1 MQPTINISEE
11 IRQKWSQTI
20 IGAITARVTVIES
33 PEKLKKLLSSTA
45 EKINKR
51 LKIEDISQL
60 PPIKQGRKAYKA
72 FGKDPARY
80 RLASEALLRRILK
93 GKGMYFVN
101 NIVEINN
108 LVSIESGFP
117 ICAFDL
123 EKVHNPIN
131 FRIGKKDEPYQ
142 GIGRGTL
149 NIENLP
155 VFSDSGG
162 AFGSPTS
169 DSERVQ
175 ITPET
180 RWLNM
185 NIVSFSGKENLEY
198 YLEKLKKYLQEFA
211 EAEEVECEI
220 TGI

>member
-1 MQPTINISEE
+1 MKPTLNISEE
-11 IRQKWSQTI
+11 ISQTWAKTV
-20 IGAITARVTVIES
+20 IGSITARIVVTES
-33 PEKLKKLLSSTA
+33 PEKLIEKLNQAAL
-45 EKINKR
+45 EKRENLEIK
-51 LKIEDISQL
+51 DISQL
-60 PPIKQGRKAYKA
+60 PPINEGRKAYKA

-131 FRIGKKDEPYQ
+131 FRIGKKDEPCQ

-185 NIVSFSGKENLEY
+185 NIVSFSGQENLEY

>member
-11 IRQKWSQTI
+11 ISQTWAKTV
-20 IGAITARVTVIES
+20 IGSITARIVVTES
-33 PEKLKKLLSSTA
+33 PEKLIEKLNQAAL
-45 EKINKR
+45 EKRENLEIK
-51 LKIEDISQL
+51 DISQL
-60 PPIKQGRKAYKA
+60 PPINEGRKAYKA

-93 GKGMYFVN
+93 GKEMYFVN
-101 NIVEINN
+101 NLVEINN

-117 ICAFDL
+117 ICAFEL
-123 EKVHNPIN
+123 EKIHDPIT
-131 FRIGKKDEPYQ
+131 FRTGKKDEAYQ
-142 GIGRGTL
+142 GIGRGPL

-155 VFSDSGG
+155 VFSDSEG

-169 DSERVQ
+169 DSERVK

-185 NIVSFSGKENLEY
+185 NIVSFSGQENLEF
-198 YLEKLKKYLQEFA
+198 YLESLKRYLEGFA
-211 EAEEVECEI
+211 EAEIINKKI
-220 TGI
+220 TG

>member
-1 MQPTINISEE
+1 MEPRLNISEE
-11 IRQKWSQTI
+11 IRQTWPKTV
-20 IGAITARVTVIES
+20 IGSITARIVVTES
-33 PEKLKKLLSSTA
+33 PEKLKEKLIQA
-45 EKINKR
+45 AREKRENLEIN
-51 LKIEDISQL
+51 DISQL

-93 GKGMYFVN
+93 GKEMYFVN
-101 NIVEINN
+101 NLVEINN

-123 EKVHNPIN
+123 EKVNNPIT
-131 FRIGKKDEPYQ
+131 FRIGKTDEPYQ

-155 VFSDSGG
+155 VFSDSEG

-169 DSERVQ
+169 DSERVK
-175 ITPET
+175 ITKET

-185 NIVSFSGKENLEY
+185 NIVSFSGQENLEY
-198 YLEKLKKYLQEFA
+198 YLEKLKKYLEEFA
-211 EAEEVECEI
+211 EAEEVENEI
-220 TGI
+220 TG

>member
-1 MQPTINISEE
+1 MKPTLNISEE
-11 IRQKWSQTI
+11 ISQIWPKTV
-20 IGAITARVTVIES
+20 IGSITATIVVTES
-33 PEKLKKLLSSTA
+33 SEKLKEKLTQTA
-45 EKINKR
+45 EEKKEK

-101 NIVEINN
+101 NLVEINN

-123 EKVHNPIN
+123 EKVNNPIT

-142 GIGRGTL
+142 GIGRGPL

-155 VFSDSGG
+155 VFSDSEG

-169 DSERVQ
+169 DSERVK
-175 ITPET
+175 ITDET
-180 RWLNM
+180 SRMNM
-185 NIVSFSGKENLEY
+185 NIVSFSGEDNLEY
-198 YLEKLKKYLQEFA
+198 YLEKLKKYLEEFA
-211 EAEEVECEI
+211 EAEIINREI
-220 TGI
+220 TG

>member
-11 IRQKWSQTI
+11 IRQKWPQTAL
-20 IGAITARVTVIES
+20 GSITARVTVTES
-33 PEKLKKLLSSTA
+33 PEKLKELLSSTA

-51 LKIEDISQL
+51 LKIEDVSQL

-108 LVSIESGFP
+108 LVSLESGFP

-123 EKVHNPIN
+123 EKVNNPIT
-131 FRIGKKDEPYQ
+131 FRIGKKDEAYQ
-142 GIGRGTL
+142 GIGRGPL

-155 VFSDSGG
+155 VFSDSEG
-162 AFGSPTS
+162 ALGSPTS

-185 NIVSFSGKENLEY
+185 NIVSFSGQENLEF
-198 YLEKLKKYLQEFA
+198 YLESLKRYLEGFA
-211 EAEEVECEI
+211 EAEIINKKI
-220 TGI
+220 TG